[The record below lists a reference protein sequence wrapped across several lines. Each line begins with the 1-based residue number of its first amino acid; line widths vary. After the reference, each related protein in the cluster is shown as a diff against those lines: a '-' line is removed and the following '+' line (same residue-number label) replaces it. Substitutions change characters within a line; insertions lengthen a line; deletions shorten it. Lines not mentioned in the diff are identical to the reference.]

1 MSNPFADIMQA
12 IQAATETRMA
22 VQRHSNSM
30 AYLLQGNLRSVLSHS
45 ILAELKKELRDFNI
59 HTGKWS

>member
-1 MSNPFADIMQA
+1 MSNPFTDITQA
-12 IQAATETRMA
+12 IQAAKEARAA

-30 AYLLQGNLRSVLSHS
+30 AYLLRGNLRSVLSRS